1 MPVETLGYSPF
12 DLLFGQSVAGP
23 LSLLKSSWLQETNL
37 DSAKQNVVECML
49 KTREQLRHALQAA
62 HGYTGDSRSKSKQQF
77 DRRAVL
83 RTFETGDKVLVL
95 LPISGKP
102 LRAKYVIQQK
112 LGPVD
117 HVVSTLDRRK
127 TKCVCHMNL
136 QKKYHER
143 DPRLI
148 SVDNTN
154 HTDILLGTTASEPS
168 DSEPTSSHSQT
179 KLPASLTAQQKS
191 DSYLIL
197 SELDKIFFEIPGKTH
212 IGVHH
217 ISLQPNSTPI
227 RSPLYH
233 LNPEKA

>member
-102 LRAKYVIQQK
+102 LHAKYV
-112 LGPVD
+112 GPY
-117 HVVSTLDRRK
+117 T
-127 TKCVCHMNL
+127 
-136 QKKYHER
+136 
-143 DPRLI
+143 
-148 SVDNTN
+148 
-154 HTDILLGTTASEPS
+154 
-168 DSEPTSSHSQT
+168 
-179 KLPASLTAQQKS
+179 
-191 DSYLIL
+191 
-197 SELDKIFFEIPGKTH
+197 
-212 IGVHH
+212 
-217 ISLQPNSTPI
+217 I
-227 RSPLYH
+227 RSDLIFSRPRSEGWPHYGRTFSIYPCL
-233 LNPEKA
+233 LSF